1 MLKLLRFLF
10 GGEPLFGNSSY
21 KGMFRNLES
30 NKVEIIPNVK
40 VEHTERNHREK
51 VMTKYEDQIRNY
63 SRVDLR
69 VGDRGNLGYTNIK
82 KIDEIVGGN
91 NMSKPTNRTQYQK
104 QINSSRLDSA

>member
-40 VEHTERNHREK
+40 MEHTERNHREK
-51 VMTKYEDQIRNY
+51 VMTKYEDQLRNY
-63 SRVDLR
+63 SKVDLR
-69 VGDRGNLGYTNIK
+69 VGDRGNLGYTNTR
-82 KIDEIVGGN
+82 KIDEIVGRN
-91 NMSKPTNRTQYQK
+91 KMSSHSNKAQYQK
-104 QINSSRLDSA
+104 QINHLD

>member
-63 SRVDLR
+63 SKVDRV
-69 VGDRGNLGYTNIK
+69 NLGYTNIK

-91 NMSKPTNRTQYQK
+91 NMSNPTNRTQYQK
-104 QINSSRLDSA
+104 QINSFRLDSS

>member
-10 GGEPLFGNSSY
+10 GGEPLFSNSSY
-21 KGMFRNLES
+21 KGMFRNLEP

-40 VEHTERNHREK
+40 VEHTARNHREK

-63 SRVDLR
+63 SKVDPR